1 MENQKMNFMKD
12 ATGDTLEAFGR
23 TASRTGAD
31 EKRFRAWHTVE
42 AVHDFLQ
49 GHVEENLPSGRRP
62 QMKPHDIHILPEV
75 RRESATLETLHHG
88 QAETDSS
95 LTPQLNLKL
104 CTTRCRMQYSQC
116 TLGQRS

>member
-23 TASRTGAD
+23 TSSGTGAD

-49 GHVEENLPSGRRP
+49 GHTEESLPSGRRP
-62 QMKPHDIHILPEV
+62 QMKPHEIHIVPEV
-75 RRESATLETLHHG
+75 RRESAALETLDHG
-88 QAETDSS
+88 QADS
-95 LTPQLNLKL
+95 
-104 CTTRCRMQYSQC
+104 
-116 TLGQRS
+116 